1 MHKSEK
7 LAFIGLGVMGYPMA
21 GHLQNKGYSVTVFNR
36 TQTKATRWVT
46 EYGGTL
52 AETPAEASKGAD
64 IVFVCV
70 GNEDDVRSVVYGESG
85 ALSAL
90 SLGTIL
96 VDHTTT
102 SATLA
107 LEVAEA
113 CQKIG
118 AGFIDAPVS
127 GGQAGAENAA
137 LTIMCGASPE
147 KYEAVLPVL
156 GVYAKKMTYMG
167 TVGQGQRC
175 KMVNQLCIA
184 GVLQG
189 LSEGLLLTEKCGLD
203 IAQLA
208 ETLQHGA
215 AGSWQMSN
223 RAETMTANKFDFG
236 FAIDWMRKDLDIAL
250 EEAERLGLKLPLANQ
265 VNEAYERLRQ
275 QGHGRSDTSALILD
289 MRTGD

>member
-1 MHKSEK
+1 MHKSGK

-36 TQTKATRWVT
+36 TQSKAARWVD

-70 GNEDDVRSVVYGESG
+70 GNDDDVRSVVYGETG

-90 SLGTIL
+90 SLGAIL

-107 LEVAEA
+107 LEISEA

-137 LTIMCGASPE
+137 LTIMSGASH
-147 KYEAVLPVL
+147 KNFEAALPVL
-156 GVYAKKMTYMG
+156 GVYAKKVTRMG
-167 TVGQGQRC
+167 AVGQGQRC

-189 LSEGLLLTEKCGLD
+189 LSEGLLLAEKCGLD
-203 IAQLA
+203 ISQIA

-223 RAETMTANKFDFG
+223 RAETMSANKFDFG

-250 EEAERLGLKLPLANQ
+250 EEAERLGLKLPLAHQ

-289 MRTGD
+289 LRAGD